1 MNPKSYVVNKKV
13 WESTLLKNG
22 FAKNENVYQI
32 QKYLYKEIII
42 LTVIIDFEEKHLAI
56 NVCDDKDNLYAPF
69 YDPDVRRNNI
79 VADRVID

>member
-1 MNPKSYVVNKKV
+1 MSPKKYVVNKKV

-42 LTVIIDFEEKHLAI
+42 LTVIINFEEKHLAVI
-56 NVCDDKDNLYAPF
+56 ISSSSIFLTYCRYYHFILF
-69 YDPDVRRNNI
+69 YDVFLN
-79 VADRVID
+79 